1 MIPEFHVVRTAI
13 TPRAASLLLAS
24 LVALA
29 SACNRPDAAATDV
42 VRTDSSNVRIVLSTA
57 ADRDLPWT
65 FEQVEVMRDSAGEP
79 WLFNGL
85 HHRGVLADR
94 AGRVYVVTRDPSIV
108 RFGREGRHDR
118 TIGRK
123 GGGPGEMQYPSD
135 IGAQVDTLFV
145 RDIVKGALV
154 RWSSALEPVND
165 VRLDGA
171 FAGAE
176 AIAFRSG
183 GFWLQKKL
191 YSDTLITN
199 ALFADTVGGA
209 ALHST
214 SLRPSGM
221 IDFGCV
227 KLSGLAPVF
236 APNLIWIANGPR
248 VVVNAT
254 AEYEI
259 WMHEGARVTASVR
272 RAVPT
277 RAPSAAD
284 VDSVYAGGFRVE
296 FGSGSPPCIV
306 PAEQMAAKL
315 GVAEKMP
322 LINDMQ
328 YLSDGT
334 IWVQRSLRGAAEP
347 VIDVFIADGSY
358 AGTMR
363 GMDLPLGL
371 MPNGDILFARDD
383 EDTGGVH
390 MVRMKVIK
398 RPPASP

>member
-1 MIPEFHVVRTAI
+1 MRTA
-13 TPRAASLLLAS
+13 TAPRATSLLLAS
-24 LVALA
+24 LVLLA
-29 SACNRPDAAATDV
+29 SACDSPDAAATDV

-154 RWSSALEPVND
+154 RWSSALEPVTD

-171 FAGAE
+171 FAGEE

-183 GFWLQKKL
+183 GFWMQKKI

-199 ALFADTVGGA
+199 ALFADTAGGA

-214 SLRPSGM
+214 SVRPSGM

-227 KLSGLAPVF
+227 KLSGMAPVF
-236 APNLIWIANGPR
+236 APTLIWSANGPR

-254 AEYEI
+254 AAYEI

-272 RAVPT
+272 RAIPT

-284 VDSVYAGGFRVE
+284 VEALHPGGMKVAFLGAGSAECV
-296 FGSGSPPCIV
+296 I
-306 PAEQMAAKL
+306 PAKQLMAKL

-347 VIDVFIADGSY
+347 VLDVFIADGSY

-363 GMDLPLGL
+363 GMGLPLGL